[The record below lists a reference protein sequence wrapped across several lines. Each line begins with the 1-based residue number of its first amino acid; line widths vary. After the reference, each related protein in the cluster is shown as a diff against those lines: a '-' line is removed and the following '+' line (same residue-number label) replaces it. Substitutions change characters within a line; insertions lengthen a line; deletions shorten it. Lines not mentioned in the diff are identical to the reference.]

1 MIVRTYGRRSSRS
14 SFSDSLDDD
23 GDGDNSFLGGGGRD
37 SFSLSQ
43 ETPSQSFYDFP
54 FSSQES
60 SSFWSQDD
68 LPPKPR
74 KSKKPRNGKL
84 MEEEGRRGWVP
95 STSTTLMEAQEYGEM
110 MEHVDEVNFSIDGL
124 RKGLPVRIRRA
135 SLLSLLTICGTA
147 QKRRLLRAQGTVKTI
162 VDAVLR
168 LTFDDTPSNLAAATL
183 FYVLNS
189 DGQDD
194 HMLESPSCIR
204 FLLKLLKPIPSVATE
219 DKPRNLGS
227 KLIAIRRG
235 SDILGDTNKV
245 VDSGSSAILAKVDE
259 ILVSSKVIQS
269 HCGHYKGL
277 ERPELTSKY
286 IALLTM
292 EKACLSKIALED
304 TSGMVRKMDGNFKE
318 KLRELGGLDA
328 VFEVAMSSYS
338 VIEKLESQRSSS
350 SQSAQDVLLLP
361 SLVMLLKCLKIMEN
375 ATFLSKENQDH
386 LLMMKRNSDS
396 HGCRIS
402 FAKLVISV
410 VKILSGFYLRR
421 SFISADGK
429 SSSLSNGK
437 CKVDSNEVICISSSE
452 SDCYITEVIQ
462 SERSSGTR
470 LKSAAQQALSVS
482 REATTT
488 AMEDNSLLKMRVR
501 SSLFSSSSQTSRSC
515 NGTVSATSNG
525 SRTNYDLVDLDDS
538 LSDSEDPFAFD
549 DDGDDLVPSK
559 WDVLSGKRKVSRTSA
574 VIKPAKELQRD
585 PYVIELQGESN
596 EQLESSGKDSNLIV
610 PDEEC
615 STLLS
620 ECLLTS
626 VKVFHF
632 ICYSYVSSCVCTNH
646 GFEALFRV
654 FWQVLMNLTNENPI
668 GCRQVAACRGL
679 ETMSS
684 LIADHFPSFGLPSS
698 EDTSGSALEHP
709 NEGRLT
715 DQDLD
720 FLVAILGLLVN
731 LIEKDS
737 QNRSRL
743 ASANVSLANSQGSED
758 DNSRVDVIPLLCSI
772 FKAHRGCGD
781 QSEQGNAIEWG
792 DEEAMLEGEKE
803 AEKMI
808 VEAYAALLLAFL
820 STESKSTRDSISEC
834 LPEQN
839 LSVLVPVLERFVAF
853 HLSLN
858 MISPETHKVVKVV
871 IESCKVP

>member
-585 PYVIELQGESN
+585 PYVIELQGESSN
-596 EQLESSGKDSNLIV
+596 SAKCEDEQLESSGKDSNLIV

-737 QNRSRL
+737 QNRL
-743 ASANVSLANSQGSED
+743 NSD
-758 DNSRVDVIPLLCSI
+758 
-772 FKAHRGCGD
+772 
-781 QSEQGNAIEWG
+781 
-792 DEEAMLEGEKE
+792 
-803 AEKMI
+803 
-808 VEAYAALLLAFL
+808 
-820 STESKSTRDSISEC
+820 
-834 LPEQN
+834 
-839 LSVLVPVLERFVAF
+839 
-853 HLSLN
+853 SLN
-858 MISPETHKVVKVV
+858 VFYACIWMILQMQRVGKLKADVVSQVKAC
-871 IESCKVP
+871 IG

>member
-189 DGQDD
+189 D
-194 HMLESPSCIR
+194 
-204 FLLKLLKPIPSVATE
+204 
-219 DKPRNLGS
+219 
-227 KLIAIRRG
+227 
-235 SDILGDTNKV
+235 
-245 VDSGSSAILAKVDE
+245 
-259 ILVSSKVIQS
+259 
-269 HCGHYKGL
+269 
-277 ERPELTSKY
+277 
-286 IALLTM
+286 
-292 EKACLSKIALED
+292 
-304 TSGMVRKMDGNFKE
+304 
-318 KLRELGGLDA
+318 
-328 VFEVAMSSYS
+328 
-338 VIEKLESQRSSS
+338 KLESQRSSS

-437 CKVDSNEVICISSSE
+437 CKDSNEVICISSSE

-538 LSDSEDPFAFD
+538 AKDSVYKLSDSEDPFAFD

-585 PYVIELQGESN
+585 PYVIELQGESSN
-596 EQLESSGKDSNLIV
+596 SAKCEDEQLESSGKDSNLIV

-626 VKVFHF
+626 VK
-632 ICYSYVSSCVCTNH
+632 
-646 GFEALFRV
+646 
-654 FWQVLMNLTNENPI
+654 VLMNLTNENPI